1 MKLWKVL
8 KKYWVLF
15 VIILCLTSWLGFFSS
30 EYLYNNNNTYYEV
43 VVDGN
48 FSNIDASFFA
58 DAVDANGK
66 KVGNRFSSVNFSL
79 MFENEDATICY
90 EDGSVKVKLLAKYF
104 ISSQGILLNEN
115 SFERFTKIVN
125 VVFLYHDANSK
136 IVSIDTYDYADGLI
150 WTLAGLGLGIIICG
164 LAVFLLRNKE
174 IKLIK
179 YDNEKTFAH
188 PFSVNYWREAFN
200 SLRKMK
206 VFDLCLIAILF
217 ALQLLCKVIRI
228 PSGFSNLG
236 LGITYLIFSLICLI
250 YGPCWGL
257 IIGFFSDIL
266 GFVLFPNGTFFHF
279 GYTIQAML
287 TGFIYAIFLYR
298 TKVSFTRCVL
308 ARAFINILLNAFYG
322 SWLWMMVIGEST
334 TAALSDYIVFM
345 ALPKNVIYL
354 IPQAILMYMFLK
366 LVRPILRMKNLVPID
381 LLDDDID
388 QLLEE
393 KDDKI
398 E

>member
-1 MKLWKVL
+1 M
-8 KKYWVLF
+8 
-15 VIILCLTSWLGFFSS
+15 
-30 EYLYNNNNTYYEV
+30 
-43 VVDGN
+43 
-48 FSNIDASFFA
+48 
-58 DAVDANGK
+58 
-66 KVGNRFSSVNFSL
+66 
-79 MFENEDATICY
+79 
-90 EDGSVKVKLLAKYF
+90 
-104 ISSQGILLNEN
+104 
-115 SFERFTKIVN
+115 
-125 VVFLYHDANSK
+125 
-136 IVSIDTYDYADGLI
+136 
-150 WTLAGLGLGIIICG
+150 
-164 LAVFLLRNKE
+164 
-174 IKLIK
+174 
-179 YDNEKTFAH
+179 
-188 PFSVNYWREAFN
+188 
-200 SLRKMK
+200 
-206 VFDLCLIAILF
+206 
-217 ALQLLCKVIRI
+217 
-228 PSGFSNLG
+228 
-236 LGITYLIFSLICLI
+236 IFSLICLI

-322 SWLWMMVIGEST
+322 SWLWMMVIGDST

-345 ALPKNVIYL
+345 ALPKNGIYL